1 MIESSKTFDHR
12 LVLDA
17 IHNGI
22 VAIDGEGVIKI

>member
-1 MIESSKTFDHR
+1 MKSSKTFDHR